1 MSFGNL
7 NKVFGRPVQELIL
20 ALMLITVFS
29 VIWLDIDLSY
39 KIGIAVFTFSIIML
53 ASLATAILREQ
64 KEMRKQQINQV

>member
-39 KIGIAVFTFSIIML
+39 KIGIAVSTFSIIML